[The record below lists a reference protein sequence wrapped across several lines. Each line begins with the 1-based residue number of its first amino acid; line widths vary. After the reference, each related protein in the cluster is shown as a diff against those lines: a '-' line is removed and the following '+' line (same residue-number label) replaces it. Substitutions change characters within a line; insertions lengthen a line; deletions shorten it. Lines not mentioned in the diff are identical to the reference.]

1 MKRKLTRSRSDRM
14 LGGVLGGLAEYLN
27 IDSVLVRIIYCAL
40 SLFTA
45 GFPGILLYIIM
56 LILVPEESRSDF

>member
-1 MKRKLTRSRSDRM
+1 MERKLTRSRKDRM
-14 LGGVLGGLAEYLN
+14 ISGVLGGLAEYLN
-27 IDSVLVRIIYCAL
+27 IDPVLVRVLYCAL

-56 LILVPEESRSDF
+56 LILIPEDRS

>member
-1 MKRKLTRSRSDRM
+1 MERKLTRSRKDRM
-14 LGGVLGGLAEYLN
+14 IGSVLGGLAEYLN
-27 IDSVLVRIIYCAL
+27 IDPVLVRVLYCAL

-56 LILVPEESRSDF
+56 LILIPEDRS

>member
-1 MKRKLTRSRSDRM
+1 MERKLTRSRKDRM
-14 LGGVLGGLAEYLN
+14 IGGVLGGLAEYLN
-27 IDSVLVRIIYCAL
+27 IEPVLDRVHYCAL

-56 LILVPEESRSDF
+56 LILIPEDRS

>member
-1 MKRKLTRSRSDRM
+1 MERKLTRSRKDRM

-27 IDSVLVRIIYCAL
+27 IDSVLVRVLYCAL

-45 GFPGILLYIIM
+45 GFPGILMYILM
-56 LILVPEESRSDF
+56 LILIPEDRSEL